1 MTSDAV
7 ASGNVCYRHPDRQS
21 YILCQRCGRTICS
34 QCQTQAPVGV
44 HCPECVREARASA
57 PRTKPAIVS
66 TMTAKG
72 APVVTYTLIAL
83 CVIVFAIE
91 LLVPAAPAV
100 PAVLPAA
107 HPGVPVG
114 TRHLDVQPLGRIP
127 AAHPLQHAHAVPVRP
142 RARTDARPRA
152 LPRALPAE
160 RARRIGRR
168 HAAAA
173 RWVGDRRIR
182 CDLRSARRVLR
193 DPTATRVLQS
203 HAAHHHRDQSRDR
216 VHPAQHLV
224 AGTPR
229 RSCRGCPGRAHL
241 HAHAPARTATDAGAA
256 HARASAWRCS

>member
-44 HCPECVREARASA
+44 HCPECVREAQGFGAAHQAGDRHDDVAQGCTGRHLHAHRPVRDRVRDRVARAGGS
-57 PRTKPAIVS
+57 
-66 TMTAKG
+66 
-72 APVVTYTLIAL
+72 
-83 CVIVFAIE
+83 
-91 LLVPAAPAV
+91 AV

-114 TRHLDVQPLGRIP
+114 TRHLDVQSLGRLS
-127 AAHPLQHAHAVPVRP
+127 AAHPLQHAHALPVRP

-173 RWVGDRRIR
+173 RRVGHRRIR

-193 DPTATRVLQS
+193 DPAATRVLELPRCS
-203 HAAHHHRDQSRDR
+203 SSSRSISGSGSSCPASRGRHTSAVLSWVPWSRSSTCARATAHSD
-216 VHPAQHLV
+216 
-224 AGTPR
+224 GR
-229 RSCRGCPGRAHL
+229 RCCSP
-241 HAHAPARTATDAGAA
+241 
-256 HARASAWRCS
+256 RASA